1 MNQELMNLFSPQV
14 PAQVF
19 DQIRISIAS
28 PEKIQSWSYGEIKKP
43 ETINY
48 RTFKPERDGLF
59 CARIFGPIKDYECL
73 CGKYK
78 RMKYKGIIC
87 EKCSVEVTLSRVRRE
102 RMGHIE
108 LAAPVAHIWF
118 LKSLPS
124 RIGLLLDMTLKD
136 LERILYFEH
145 YVVLEPGLT
154 PLKDRQLLSEDD
166 YVKAQEEYG
175 GDSFTA
181 MIGAEAIREM
191 LKALDLE
198 KMAADLRV
206 EIAESTSELKPKKLA
221 KRLKLIEAF
230 VQSSNKPEW
239 MILTHVPVIPPDLRP
254 LVPLDGGRFATSD
267 LNDLYRRVINRNNR
281 LKRLIEL
288 RAPDIIIRNEKRM
301 LQEAVDALFD
311 NGRRGR
317 VITGANKRP
326 LKSLADM
333 LKGKQGRFRQNLLG
347 KRVDYSGRSVIV
359 VGPELK
365 LHQCGLPK
373 KMALELFKPFI
384 YSRLDAK
391 GLSTTVK
398 QAKKLVEKEKPEVW
412 DILDEVIREH
422 PVLLN
427 RAPTLHRL
435 GIQAFEPVLIEGKAI
450 QLHPLVCAAF
460 NADFDGDQM
469 AVHIPLSL
477 EAQLEARVL
486 MMSTNNI
493 LHPANGSP
501 IIVPSQDIVLGL
513 YYMSIMTDG
522 GPGQWKLELHS
533 VKDIE
538 RDPKK
543 RNIVQGYY
551 RNVSEIEHALQQKA
565 VGLHSKI
572 KYVWQGVDESG
583 NAMRKE
589 YETTPGR
596 AILGEVLPK
605 LPKITFDLVNK
616 LMTKREISSM
626 IDTVYRHCGQK
637 ETVIFCDRVM
647 ALGFHHAFKAGIS
660 FGKDDM
666 VVPHSKKSIVEKTRE
681 LVKEFEQ
688 QYNDGLITQG
698 EKYNKVVD
706 AWSKC
711 TEKIADEMMRE
722 ISTAKP
728 VEKGAEAQVN
738 SIYMMAHSGAR
749 GSPAQMRQ
757 LAGMRGLMA
766 KPSGE
771 IIESPIISNFKEGLS
786 VLEYFNSTHG
796 ARKGLADTALKTAN
810 SGYLTRRL
818 VDVAQDCI
826 ITDEDCGTTRGIKV
840 RAIIDAGQV
849 VASLA
854 SRILG
859 RTTAADVRDPSSNEV
874 LVPSGT
880 LLEEPHV
887 ERLTNSGVQELKIR
901 SVLTC
906 ETTSGVCGKCYGRD
920 LARGTPVNMGEAVG
934 VIAAQSIGEP
944 GTQLTMRTFH
954 IGGAAQIS
962 EQSFI
967 ESNFEGTIAIKN
979 RNVVRNSDGD
989 LITMSRNL
997 VVAVLDPDGT
1007 ERAVHRIQYGA
1018 RLKVDDG
1025 EHVKRGQRI
1034 AEWDPYTRPIVTE
1047 LEGTVGYEDLVEG
1060 QSMTETLDESTGIAK
1075 RVVIDWRSGSARGQQ
1090 DLRPAMTIKGKDGKI
1105 LKLSRGGDARYTL
1118 AVDAIISV
1126 DPGAKVKAG
1135 DVIARIPTE
1144 SAKTRDITGGL
1155 PRVAELFEAR
1165 RPKESAVIAEISGTV
1180 RFGRDYKNKRRI
1192 SIEPN
1197 VGGEEARE
1205 YLVAKGKHIHLQDG
1219 DVIEKGDFI
1228 VEGNPAPHDILAI
1241 KGVEELADY
1250 LVNEIQEVYRLQG
1263 VSINDKHIEVIVRQ
1277 MLQKVEIDE
1286 SGETDLIQGEQ
1297 VDKIEFDEINA
1308 RAATEGKKPATAHPV
1323 LLGITK
1329 ASLQTR
1335 SFISAA
1341 SFQETTRVLTEAA
1354 VNGKADTLDGLK
1366 ENVIVGRLIPA
1377 GTGAMMNKIREIA
1390 VKRDQLILAERERER
1405 EAAIKAAAAAEPAAL
1420 PAAE

>member
-1 MNQELMNLFSPQV
+1 
-14 PAQVF
+14 
-19 DQIRISIAS
+19 
-28 PEKIQSWSYGEIKKP
+28 
-43 ETINY
+43 
-48 RTFKPERDGLF
+48 
-59 CARIFGPIKDYECL
+59 
-73 CGKYK
+73 
-78 RMKYKGIIC
+78 
-87 EKCSVEVTLSRVRRE
+87 
-102 RMGHIE
+102 
-108 LAAPVAHIWF
+108 
-118 LKSLPS
+118 
-124 RIGLLLDMTLKD
+124 
-136 LERILYFEH
+136 
-145 YVVLEPGLT
+145 
-154 PLKDRQLLSEDD
+154 
-166 YVKAQEEYG
+166 
-175 GDSFTA
+175 
-181 MIGAEAIREM
+181 
-191 LKALDLE
+191 
-198 KMAADLRV
+198 
-206 EIAESTSELKPKKLA
+206 
-221 KRLKLIEAF
+221 
-230 VQSSNKPEW
+230 

-469 AVHIPLSL
+469 AVHVPLSL

-493 LHPANGSP
+493 LHPANGPP

-513 YYMSIMTDG
+513 YYLSI
-522 GPGQWKLELHS
+522 
-533 VKDIE
+533 I
-538 RDPKK
+538 RDAVEGEKPKMFG
-543 RNIVQGYY
+543 NL
-551 RNVSEIEHALQQKA
+551 SEIELALHEKA
-565 VGLHSKI
+565 VSLHSRI
-572 KYVWQGVDESG
+572 KYRWEGLDENG
-583 NAMRKE
+583 KPVTRW
-589 YETTPGR
+589 YDTTPGR
-596 AILGEVLPK
+596 VILGSVLPK
-605 LPKITFDLVNK
+605 LAKTPFDLVNK
-616 LMTKREISSM
+616 LMTKREISGM

-666 VVPHSKKSIVEKTRE
+666 VVPRSKKASVEKTRD

-711 TEKIADEMMRE
+711 TEEIAEAMMKE
-722 ISTAKP
+722 ISTARP
-728 VEKGAEAQVN
+728 SAEKGQEAQVN

-826 ITDEDCGTTRGIKV
+826 ITDVDCGTTRGIKV
-840 RAIIDAGQV
+840 RAIIDAGTV

-859 RTTAADVRDPSSNEV
+859 RTTAEDVRDPNSNEV
-874 LVPSGT
+874 LVPNAT

-887 ERLTNSGVQELKIR
+887 EKLVNAGVQEIKIR

-906 ETTSGVCGKCYGRD
+906 ETTSGCCGMCYGRD

-962 EQSFI
+962 EQSFV
-967 ESNFEGTIAIKN
+967 EFELRGHRQDQEPQRRPQFGRRHDRDGAQPDRGRARSRRHRARRAPSSSTARGSRSPTANTSSAASASPSGILI
-979 RNVVRNSDGD
+979 RVRSSPRSKAS
-989 LITMSRNL
+989 I
-997 VVAVLDPDGT
+997 
-1007 ERAVHRIQYGA
+1007 
-1018 RLKVDDG
+1018 
-1025 EHVKRGQRI
+1025 
-1034 AEWDPYTRPIVTE
+1034 
-1047 LEGTVGYEDLVEG
+1047 GYEDLVEG
-1060 QSMTETLDESTGIAK
+1060 QSLTETLDESTGIAK

-1090 DLRPAMTIKGKDGKI
+1090 DLRPALVIKDKDGKI
-1105 LKLSRGGDARYTL
+1105 LKLARGGEARYLL

-1126 DPGAKVKAG
+1126 DPGGHVGAG

-1192 SIEPN
+1192 TIEPTDKD
-1197 VGGEEARE
+1197 EEPRE
-1205 YLVAKGKHIHLQDG
+1205 YLVPKGKHIHLQDG

-1241 KGVEELADY
+1241 KGVEELAGY
-1250 LVNEIQEVYRLQG
+1250 LVNEIQDVYRLQG
-1263 VSINDKHIEVIVRQ
+1263 VAINDKHIEVIVRQ
-1277 MLQKVEIDE
+1277 MLQKVEIVN

-1297 VDKIEFDEINA
+1297 VDKIEFDEVNA
-1308 RAATEGKKPATAHPV
+1308 RFVAEGKKPATAHPV

-1377 GTGAMMNKIREIA
+1377 GTGAMMNKIREVAI
-1390 VKRDQLILAERERER
+1390 KRDALILAEREK
-1405 EAAIKAAAAAEPAAL
+1405 EAAVKAEAAAEPAAL

>member
-1 MNQELMNLFSPQV
+1 V
-14 PAQVF
+14 
-19 DQIRISIAS
+19 
-28 PEKIQSWSYGEIKKP
+28 
-43 ETINY
+43 
-48 RTFKPERDGLF
+48 
-59 CARIFGPIKDYECL
+59 
-73 CGKYK
+73 
-78 RMKYKGIIC
+78 
-87 EKCSVEVTLSRVRRE
+87 
-102 RMGHIE
+102 
-108 LAAPVAHIWF
+108 
-118 LKSLPS
+118 
-124 RIGLLLDMTLKD
+124 
-136 LERILYFEH
+136 
-145 YVVLEPGLT
+145 
-154 PLKDRQLLSEDD
+154 
-166 YVKAQEEYG
+166 
-175 GDSFTA
+175 
-181 MIGAEAIREM
+181 
-191 LKALDLE
+191 
-198 KMAADLRV
+198 
-206 EIAESTSELKPKKLA
+206 
-221 KRLKLIEAF
+221 
-230 VQSSNKPEW
+230 
-239 MILTHVPVIPPDLRP
+239 HV
-254 LVPLDGGRFATSD
+254 
-267 LNDLYRRVINRNNR
+267 
-281 LKRLIEL
+281 
-288 RAPDIIIRNEKRM
+288 
-301 LQEAVDALFD
+301 
-311 NGRRGR
+311 
-317 VITGANKRP
+317 
-326 LKSLADM
+326 
-333 LKGKQGRFRQNLLG
+333 
-347 KRVDYSGRSVIV
+347 
-359 VGPELK
+359 
-365 LHQCGLPK
+365 
-373 KMALELFKPFI
+373 
-384 YSRLDAK
+384 
-391 GLSTTVK
+391 
-398 QAKKLVEKEKPEVW
+398 
-412 DILDEVIREH
+412 
-422 PVLLN
+422 
-427 RAPTLHRL
+427 
-435 GIQAFEPVLIEGKAI
+435 
-450 QLHPLVCAAF
+450 
-460 NADFDGDQM
+460 
-469 AVHIPLSL
+469 PLSL

-513 YYMSIMTDG
+513 YYLSIMADG
-522 GPGQWKLELHS
+522 GPGQWKLELYTQ
-533 VKDIE
+533 KELE
-538 RDPKK
+538 RDRKK
-543 RNIVQGYY
+543 KNVVQGFYH
-551 RNVSEIEHALQQKA
+551 NISEIEHALQEKA
-565 VGLHSKI
+565 VGLHTKI
-572 KYVWQGVDESG
+572 KYRWEGVDEVG
-583 NAMRKE
+583 EPARKW

-596 AILGEVLPK
+596 ALLSEVLPK
-605 LPKITFDLVNK
+605 QPKISFDLVNK

-647 ALGFHHAFKAGIS
+647 ALGFYHAFKAGIS

-666 VVPHSKKSIVEKTRE
+666 VVPRSKPASVNKTRE

-711 TEKIADEMMRE
+711 TEEIAEAMMRE
-722 ISTAKP
+722 ISTSKP
-728 VEKGAEAQVN
+728 AEKGQEAQVN

-826 ITDEDCGTTRGIKV
+826 ITEEDCGSTRGIKV
-840 RAIIDAGQV
+840 RAIIDAGTV

-859 RTTAADVRDPSSNEV
+859 RTTAEDVRDPSSNEV
-874 LVPSGT
+874 LVANGT

-887 ERLTNSGVQELKIR
+887 ERLVNAGVQEVKIR

-906 ETTSGVCGKCYGRD
+906 ETTSGCCGKCYGRD

-962 EQSFI
+962 EQSFV
-967 ESNFEGTIAIKN
+967 ESNFEGTIRIKN
-979 RNVVRNSDGD
+979 KNVVRNSDGD
-989 LITMSRNL
+989 HIVMSRNL
-997 VVAVLDPDGT
+997 IVAVTDPDGT

-1018 RLKVDDG
+1018 RLKVEDG
-1025 EHVKRGQRI
+1025 EHIKRGQRI
-1034 AEWDPYTRPIVTE
+1034 AEWDPYTRPILTE
-1047 LEGTVGYEDLVEG
+1047 VEGTVGFEDLVEG

-1075 RVVIDWRSGSARGQQ
+1075 RVVIDWRSGSVRGQQ
-1090 DLRPAMTIKGKDGKI
+1090 DLRPALVIKGKDGKI

-1126 DPGAKVKAG
+1126 DPGAKMKAG

-1192 SIEPN
+1192 TIEPAN
-1197 VGGEEARE
+1197 SEEEPRE
-1205 YLVAKGKHIHLQDG
+1205 YLVPKGKHIHLQDG
-1219 DVIEKGDFI
+1219 DLIEKGDYI

-1241 KGVEELADY
+1241 KGVEELAGY
-1250 LVNEIQEVYRLQG
+1250 LVNEIQDVYRLQG
-1263 VSINDKHIEVIVRQ
+1263 VAINDKHIEVIVRQ

-1297 VDKIEFDEINA
+1297 VDKIEFDEVNA
-1308 RAATEGKKPATAHPV
+1308 RAAEEGKEPATAHPV

-1354 VNGKADTLDGLK
+1354 VSGKADTLDGLK

-1377 GTGAMMNKIREIA
+1377 GTGAMMNRLREVA
-1390 VKRDQLILAERERER
+1390 VKRDQLILAEREK
-1405 EAAIKAAAAAEPAAL
+1405 EAAAKAAAAEPAAL